1 MRAVYKIPEKYIFD
15 SILDIINELYKEEAN
30 QKAKKKIKKELA
42 TSKTQKGKFDSIDS
56 SNINVD
62 DYFTFVP
69 KEAVILKQYDPKKIF
84 SIPKVEKVLFRNP
97 ATIVWFSDG
106 TKSVA
111 ICGYDDVYDKETGMA
126 ICLCKRMLG
135 NKEYRELMDKWC
147 YEKESFN

>member
-15 SILDIINELYKEEAN
+15 SILDIINELYNDKEIE
-30 QKAKKKIKKELA
+30 KKEDKIELS
-42 TSKTQKGKFDSIDS
+42 TSVPQKGKFNSIDS
-56 SNINVD
+56 STINTD

-69 KEAVILKQYDPKKIF
+69 KEAVILKKYNPKKIF
-84 SIPKVEKVLFRNP
+84 NVPNVEKVLFRNP

>member
-15 SILDIINELYKEEAN
+15 SILDIINELYNDKEIE
-30 QKAKKKIKKELA
+30 KKEDKIELSA
-42 TSKTQKGKFDSIDS
+42 SVPQKGKFNSIDS
-56 SNINVD
+56 SAINTD

-69 KEAVILKQYDPKKIF
+69 KEAVILKKYNPKKIF
-84 SIPKVEKVLFRNP
+84 NVPNVEKVLFRNT

>member
-15 SILDIINELYKEEAN
+15 SILDIINELYNDKEIE
-30 QKAKKKIKKELA
+30 KKEDKIELSA
-42 TSKTQKGKFDSIDS
+42 S
-56 SNINVD
+56 
-62 DYFTFVP
+62 VP
-69 KEAVILKQYDPKKIF
+69 QEAVILKSYNPKKIF
-84 SIPKVEKVLFRNP
+84 NVPNVEKVLFRNP

-135 NKEYRELMDKWC
+135 NKEYRELMEKWC

>member
-15 SILDIINELYKEEAN
+15 SILDIINELYNTEKEEKN
-30 QKAKKKIKKELA
+30 NKV
-42 TSKTQKGKFDSIDS
+42 DS
-56 SNINVD
+56 STVNTD

-69 KEAVILKQYDPKKIF
+69 KEAVILKSYNPKKIF
-84 SIPKVEKVLFRNP
+84 NVPNVEKVLFRNP

>member
-15 SILDIINELYKEEAN
+15 SILDIINELYNDKEIE
-30 QKAKKKIKKELA
+30 KKEDKIELSA
-42 TSKTQKGKFDSIDS
+42 SVPQKGKFNSIDS
-56 SNINVD
+56 SAINTD

-69 KEAVILKQYDPKKIF
+69 KEAVILKSYNPKKVF
-84 SIPKVEKVLFRNP
+84 NVPNVEKVLFRNP

>member
-15 SILDIINELYKEEAN
+15 SILDIINELYNDKEIE
-30 QKAKKKIKKELA
+30 KKEDKIELSA
-42 TSKTQKGKFDSIDS
+42 SVPQKGKFNSIDS
-56 SNINVD
+56 SAINTD

-69 KEAVILKQYDPKKIF
+69 KEAVILKSYNPKKIF
-84 SIPKVEKVLFRNP
+84 NVPNVEKVLFRNP

-111 ICGYDDVYDKETGMA
+111 ICGYDDVYDKETGVA

>member
-15 SILDIINELYKEEAN
+15 SILDIINELYNDKGIE
-30 QKAKKKIKKELA
+30 KKEDKIELSA
-42 TSKTQKGKFDSIDS
+42 SVPQKGKFNSIDS
-56 SNINVD
+56 SAINTD

-69 KEAVILKQYDPKKIF
+69 KEAVILKKYNSKKIF
-84 SIPKVEKVLFRNP
+84 NVPNVEKVLFRNP

-147 YEKESFN
+147 YKKESFN